1 MNAELPFEEDGPRRE
16 GEAALMVDVDGY
28 EGPLDLLLDL
38 ARRQKV
44 DLHRISILALAEQY
58 LVFVEEARA
67 LRLEL
72 AADYLVMAAWLA
84 YLKSRLLLPEPPRGE
99 EPSAADL
106 ATSLALRL
114 RRLEAI
120 RAAAR
125 KLASRQR
132 LGLDVFARGAPE
144 AVIAG
149 ARPVWEAELYDLLAA
164 YAQQRQ
170 KQVKGHISVGH
181 RLVWSLVEAREA
193 LQRLVGEAGDWTEID
208 PYLTRYMAAHGL
220 PLQAMSATVKASALS
235 AMLEMVREGVLDLRQ
250 DTAFAPLY
258 LRRRS
263 ARPPSLPL

>member
-1 MNAELPFEEDGPRRE
+1 MDAELPFEEDGPRRE

-84 YLKSRLLLPEPPRGE
+84 YLKSRLLLPEPPKGE

-120 RAAAR
+120 RAASR
-125 KLASRQR
+125 KLASRER
-132 LGLDVFARGAPE
+132 LGVDVFARGAPE
-144 AVIAG
+144 AVVAG

-170 KQVKGHISVGH
+170 KQVQGISPSATG
-181 RLVWSLVEAREA
+181 WSGRWSRRAR
-193 LQRLVGEAGDWTEID
+193 RCSFWSDEAGDWTEID
-208 PYLTRYMAAHGL
+208 PYLKRYMASHGL
-220 PLQAMSATVKASALS
+220 PVQAMSATVKASALS

-250 DTAFAPLY
+250 DDAFAPLH